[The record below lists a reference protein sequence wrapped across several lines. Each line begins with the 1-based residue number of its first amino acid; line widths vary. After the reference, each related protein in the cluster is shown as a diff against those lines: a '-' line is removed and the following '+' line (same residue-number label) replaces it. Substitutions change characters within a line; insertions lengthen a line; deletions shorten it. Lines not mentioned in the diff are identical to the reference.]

1 MENKKIFATNLQKYM
16 ELNEKSRKDIS
27 DALGISYYT
36 VTDWV
41 KGKKYPRMDKVEM
54 LAEYFGVLKSD
65 LIEDKTNMQKKNDV
79 KTDIVSRMFDDELF
93 LSIVED
99 LNKLDATQL
108 LSIRQMLTA
117 FVK

>member
-1 MENKKIFATNLQKYM
+1 VVILMAIGERIKTRRIELEMSQRELAKRMGYSNHSTITKIEAGKVDIPQSRIVQFA
-16 ELNEKSRKDIS
+16 EVLNTSV
-27 DALGISYYT
+27 SYLMGWQET
-36 VTDWV
+36 
-41 KGKKYPRMDKVEM
+41 
-54 LAEYFGVLKSD
+54 
-65 LIEDKTNMQKKNDV
+65 QKKNDV